1 MAIALISLKKDAG
14 GKVRLIHIALGE
26 TKAAAEQELREHA
39 DICPK
44 FGPAFREGHTLE
56 FPVDVQDLPEGNDD
70 DLEEWLQEFFLEAE
84 ISDDEEDEEEEYD
97 GR

>member
-1 MAIALISLKKDAG
+1 MKKDAG

-26 TKAAAEQELREHA
+26 TKAAAEAELAAHA

-44 FGPAFREGHTLE
+44 FGPAFRDGHTLE

-84 ISDDEEDEEEEYD
+84 IDSDEESGEDEEE
-97 GR
+97 